1 MKLINISENFHD
13 HPFLSLLKAFPS
25 KKNPSKYALGL
36 FPFRSFF
43 PEKIPR
49 GTHSKMKKIFLSEKI
64 YNGKGISKLI

>member
-43 PEKIPR
+43 SGKN
-49 GTHSKMKKIFLSEKI
+49 SKRNTLKNEENLPF
-64 YNGKGISKLI
+64 